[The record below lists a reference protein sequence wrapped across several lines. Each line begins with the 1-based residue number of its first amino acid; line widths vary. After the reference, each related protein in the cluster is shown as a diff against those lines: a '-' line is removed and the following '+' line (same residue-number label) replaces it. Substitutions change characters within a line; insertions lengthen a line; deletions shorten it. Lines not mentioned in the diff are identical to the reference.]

1 MLENILLYNI
11 KSLELSLNNRS
22 SNGCFLNIFGSN
34 LNIEKLFIHYR
45 IKEKIDYSFL
55 KYLPKL
61 KELHINGITI
71 KNKNNLNYLFKTF
84 NEYNKNLEILKIKHL
99 YYKSIP
105 YGDDIP
111 LNVNIELKNLQ
122 KLYIYDD
129 LHIYGFYINIFK
141 INRINID
148 KCENLKKIVIPYYF
162 EFNNQKVLDSIENIR
177 IYLFEPININ
187 FLNTI
192 LSCKNLKTLHLI
204 FMLPFQNYQIIHTV
218 FQNIGNIPIIEIETV
233 AHVTLEDEE
242 NEE

>member
-84 NEYNKNLEILKIKHL
+84 NEYNKNLKI
-99 YYKSIP
+99 Y
-105 YGDDIP
+105 
-111 LNVNIELKNLQ
+111 
-122 KLYIYDD
+122 
-129 LHIYGFYINIFK
+129 HIVMIF
-141 INRINID
+141 
-148 KCENLKKIVIPYYF
+148 
-162 EFNNQKVLDSIENIR
+162 
-177 IYLFEPININ
+177 
-187 FLNTI
+187 
-192 LSCKNLKTLHLI
+192 H
-204 FMLPFQNYQIIHTV
+204 
-218 FQNIGNIPIIEIETV
+218 
-233 AHVTLEDEE
+233 
-242 NEE
+242 

>member
-1 MLENILLYNI
+1 M
-11 KSLELSLNNRS
+11 
-22 SNGCFLNIFGSN
+22 
-34 LNIEKLFIHYR
+34 
-45 IKEKIDYSFL
+45 
-55 KYLPKL
+55 
-61 KELHINGITI
+61 
-71 KNKNNLNYLFKTF
+71 
-84 NEYNKNLEILKIKHL
+84 
-99 YYKSIP
+99 
-105 YGDDIP
+105 
-111 LNVNIELKNLQ
+111 
-122 KLYIYDD
+122 
-129 LHIYGFYINIFK
+129 
-141 INRINID
+141 
-148 KCENLKKIVIPYYF
+148 KKIVIPYYF